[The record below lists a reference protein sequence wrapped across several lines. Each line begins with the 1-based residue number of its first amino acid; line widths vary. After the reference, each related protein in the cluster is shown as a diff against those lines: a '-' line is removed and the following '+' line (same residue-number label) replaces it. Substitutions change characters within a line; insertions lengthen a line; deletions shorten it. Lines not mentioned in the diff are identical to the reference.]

1 MCAITFVIQHCV
13 VCISSVLKRL
23 YILALLAQQYVC
35 VCVSHLC
42 YPLKRSLFYE
52 QCEHHHYFIFIKSWK
67 TWNITVCALNL
78 HHNVPCQRKSSVII
92 FVAGYKCVYT
102 YLALCF

>member
-35 VCVSHLC
+35 VCV
-42 YPLKRSLFYE
+42 
-52 QCEHHHYFIFIKSWK
+52 
-67 TWNITVCALNL
+67 
-78 HHNVPCQRKSSVII
+78 CQTPMLSIETII
-92 FVAGYKCVYT
+92 V
-102 YLALCF
+102 L